1 MLYKLEFEVVPAV
14 GKGSQFYYGDNPV
27 CNPEFVPDEF
37 WVKTSRET
45 DNPWQQYNTLKQW
58 AETGTQLIR
67 NVKLFEMSGN
77 PQWVESRPTPRALDE
92 CPSCDG
98 EGTGFS
104 EGESWTC
111 SVCDGTG
118 MRQ

>member
-1 MLYKLEFEVVPAV
+1 MLKDDIENIVASACDGTWNGLEGAYFPEYNNPPQKLADKLVAYIE
-14 GKGSQFYYGDNPV
+14 
-27 CNPEFVPDEF
+27 
-37 WVKTSRET
+37 R
-45 DNPWQQYNTLKQW
+45 LL
-58 AETGTQLIR
+58 TQ
-67 NVKLFEMSGN
+67 
-77 PQWVESRPTPRALDE
+77 RALDE

-118 MRQ
+118 IRQ

>member
-1 MLYKLEFEVVPAV
+1 
-14 GKGSQFYYGDNPV
+14 
-27 CNPEFVPDEF
+27 VPDEF

-77 PQWVESRPTPRALDE
+77 PQWVESRPTPRALDGVE
-92 CPSCDG
+92 VCAKCDQPAYHHDPSC
-98 EGTGFS
+98 F
-104 EGESWTC
+104 
-111 SVCDGTG
+111 VRIKPP
-118 MRQ
+118 RQ